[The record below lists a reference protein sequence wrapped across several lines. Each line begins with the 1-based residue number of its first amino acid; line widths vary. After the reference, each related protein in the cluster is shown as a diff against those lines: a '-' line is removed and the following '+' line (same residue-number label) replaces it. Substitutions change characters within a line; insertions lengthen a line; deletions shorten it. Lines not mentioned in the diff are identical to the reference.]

1 MLKKF
6 SKFLLLTLVILVIST
21 SSFTCFA
28 HEENELANT
37 VTTPETNEEETSTTD
52 NSGATTDE
60 NLHTGDLYLCGNEIV
75 MDKMVDGDVFI
86 IGNKVTVTGQ
96 VNGSLY
102 VIANKINF
110 DGAVI
115 RYSIFACADYMYYN
129 NCGTYESNVY
139 VIANTLDATW
149 TSYVARDLKAL
160 VSNITLKSA
169 VGRDADLICNTLNL
183 GEGEYIPEIWGNLR
197 YTANSEITIPDG
209 AVQGSTIY
217 SKQYF
222 GNSIA
227 GILMSF
233 GTCIVTALAA
243 FIILSKLT
251 PKFVEKLSSNKLSVI
266 SLIKAFG
273 IGLTTIATV
282 AIFMLLL
289 TGTGVGIILA
299 IILGL
304 LFIILYILA
313 TPIFAIRITNTLKP
327 ILKLENIT
335 MFYLVL
341 ALISSILY
349 GITFI
354 PVFGFAL
361 GLIINVIAIGLIVN
375 VFLPQKELTDEEKAA
390 IEEKE
395 NQDNEL
401 KEKRKQEKL
410 EAKAAKKEE
419 KIKVKNDKK
428 QAKESKKK
436 DKEN

>member
-6 SKFLLLTLVILVIST
+6 SKFLLLTLVIFVVST
-21 SSFTCFA
+21 YSFTCLA
-28 HEENELANT
+28 HVEDELTNV
-37 VTTPETNEEETSTTD
+37 VTLPETNEEETTTD
-52 NSGATTDE
+52 DTETTQE
-60 NLHTGDLYLCGNEIV
+60 NLHTGDLYLFGNEVI
-75 MDKMVDGDVFI
+75 MDKLVDGDVFI
-86 IGNKVTVTGQ
+86 IGNKVKITGQ

-102 VIANKINF
+102 VIANKISF
-110 DGAVI
+110 DGALI
-115 RYSIFACADYMYYN
+115 RYSIFACADYMYYSN
-129 NCGTYESNVY
+129 GGTYESNVY

-183 GEGEYIPEIWGNLR
+183 GEGEDVPEIWGDLR
-197 YTANSEITIPDG
+197 YTSNNEITIPDG
-209 AVQGSTIY
+209 AVQGSSTY

-222 GNSIA
+222 GNSVV

-233 GTCIVTALAA
+233 GTCIVTAIAA

-251 PKFVEKLSSNKLSVI
+251 PKFIESLSADKLSFVTL
-266 SLIKAFG
+266 LKAFVL
-273 IGLTTIATV
+273 GLVTIAIV
-282 AIFMLLL
+282 AIFMILLI
-289 TGTGVGIILA
+289 GTGVGIILA

-304 LFIILYILA
+304 LFIILYLIA
-313 TPIFAIRITNTLKP
+313 TPVFAIKITNALKHA
-327 ILKLENIT
+327 LKLENTT

-349 GITFI
+349 GITFV
-354 PVFGFAL
+354 PVFGFAI

-375 VFLPQKELTDEEKAA
+375 VFLPHKELTDEEKAA
-390 IEEKE
+390 IEDKEKE
-395 NQDNEL
+395 INEL